1 MTDGMPTSLRRL
13 VLAVVGV
20 GCVACGGREGDER
33 SVRTDSAGLTI
44 VRATPNDVP
53 LAWTFDS
60 LFTLG
65 GADSGPQAFY
75 QLRGGVV
82 GVDAAGEIFVLDT
95 DAKRIVVFDSTGA
108 FVRSMGAPGGGP
120 GELQWPIALV
130 VLPDGAAAAFDIGKG
145 GLVWFDAQGN
155 TGEQVPLRGWYNG
168 GTISATADALY
179 LANRDFG
186 DDAAEAGSEQLV
198 RLSAADTIPL
208 ASFPRPSA
216 GVVQLKSCGM
226 SFRGMPPVFTP
237 SLRWGAHGDRV
248 AVAGGVGYEL
258 LLLAGTDTVGIVR
271 RPLETEAAS
280 REAAAE
286 EIGERFRVA
295 TSEGVR
301 VCKADEVVEQLGYAE
316 RIPIIA
322 EVAAGPEGT
331 WWVQR
336 RNRGGADVFAADGS
350 YLGTLPGSAP
360 FPVLVLPGRRV
371 ARIAADEMDVERL
384 VVYRV
389 VGMPD

>member
-1 MTDGMPTSLRRL
+1 VTRAASTIRRFL
-13 VLAVVGV
+13 LGAVAV
-20 GCVACGGREGDER
+20 GCAACGGRGGSDR

-44 VRATPNDVP
+44 IRATPTDVP

-65 GADSGPQAFY
+65 GMDSGPQAFY
-75 QLRGGVV
+75 QLRDGVV
-82 GVDAAGEIFVLDT
+82 GADTGGDIFVLDT
-95 DAKRIVVFDSTGA
+95 DAKRIVVFDSAGA
-108 FVRSMGAPGGGP
+108 FLRSMGAPGGGP

-130 VLPDGAAAAFDIGKG
+130 VRPGGAAAAFDIGKG
-145 GLVWFDAQGN
+145 GLVWFDAAGAA
-155 TGEQVPLRGWYNG
+155 GDQVPLRDWYNG
-168 GTISATADALY
+168 GTIHATGDALF

-186 DDAAEAGSEQLV
+186 DEAASAGSEELV
-198 RLSAADTIPL
+198 RLTDADTIPL
-208 ASFPRPSA
+208 VAFARPSA

-226 SFRGMPPVFTP
+226 SIRGIPPVFTP
-237 SLRWGAHGDRV
+237 SLRWAANGNRI
-248 AVAGGVGYEL
+248 AVAGGVAYEV

-280 REAAAE
+280 RDAAAE

-301 VCKADEVVEQLGYAE
+301 VCKADDVVEQLGYAE

-322 EVAAGPEGT
+322 DVAAGPDGT
-331 WWVQR
+331 WWVRR
-336 RNRGGADVFAADGS
+336 RNHGGADVFAADGS
-350 YLGTLPGSAP
+350 YLGTLPESAP
-360 FPVLVLPGRRV
+360 FPVLALPGRRV
-371 ARIAADEMDVERL
+371 ASIAVDEMDVERL

-389 VGMPD
+389 SGMPD